1 MASFQLQASHL
12 RSLDAGTGNA
22 ALPAVAFQPMTSVQ
36 YADYLL
42 AFTTWKQAVDTMDVE
57 LHNQAL
63 KRRALESYREV
74 VTLPDELQNFG
85 HSVEVG
91 DYQDMSSEDPE
102 NSPMMI
108 TISMEKK
115 TVHEPVLSTKPHR
128 GEKRDKKRKLRD
140 AKVKAEIAK
149 LEAITNLTEAKT
161 APAIQGRLEKVQELK
176 DLRPLHREELV
187 AAKSAVA
194 RSKQIRFGSS
204 DVTTN
209 IVPEEK
215 WKVVTRKKG
224 DYWPEFARVDH
235 PADHTA
241 VRMDPSIGS
250 LGPLALATLRKP
262 TATTSK

>member
-12 RSLDAGTGNA
+12 RSLDAGSGNA
-22 ALPAVAFQPMTSVQ
+22 ALPAVAFQPMTSAQ
-36 YADYLL
+36 YADYIL
-42 AFTTWKQAVDTMDVE
+42 AFTTWKQACDTMDVT
-57 LHNQAL
+57 LHNQSV
-63 KRRALESYREV
+63 KKRALESYREV
-74 VTLPDELQNFG
+74 ATLEDPTNFG
-85 HSVEVG
+85 HTLEVG
-91 DYQDMSSEDPE
+91 DYVDMSSDAPEDNPLMVTITMQKKE
-102 NSPMMI
+102 AHSP
-108 TISMEKK
+108 T
-115 TVHEPVLSTKPHR
+115 LSTHPHR

-140 AKVKAEIAK
+140 AKVKAEVAK
-149 LEAITNLTEAKT
+149 LEAITAITEAKT
-161 APAIQGRLEKVQELK
+161 APVIQERLEKVQELK

-224 DYWPEFARVDH
+224 DYWPQFARVDH

-250 LGPLALATLRKP
+250 LGPIALASLRKP